1 MEAIIDT
8 VLILV
13 ALLLVAVVVFAA
25 TRPNKF
31 RLQRSVVIAAPAETI
46 YPLIADFRKW
56 ALWSPW
62 DNLDPEMKRT
72 YEGAPIGLG
81 AIYTY
86 EGNKTVGA
94 GRMEI
99 VEAQLNRK
107 VVAKLHFIKPFEAH
121 NTAEFILVQQAD
133 GTEVTWAMY
142 GPQTF
147 MGRLMGIV
155 LSMERLVGGQF
166 EQGLASLKAV
176 AEGREGNA

>member
-13 ALLLVAVVVFAA
+13 ALLLVAVLVFAA

-31 RLQRSVVIAAPAETI
+31 RLRRSVVIAAPAETI

-107 VVAKLHFIKPFEAH
+107 VAAKLHFIKPFEAH

>member
-1 MEAIIDT
+1 MEAVIET

-13 ALLLVAVVVFAA
+13 ALLLVAVLVFAA

-31 RLQRSVVIAAPAETI
+31 RLQRSILIQAPAETV

-56 ALWSPW
+56 AQWSPW

-107 VVAKLHFIKPFEAH
+107 IVAKLHFIKPFEAH
-121 NTAEFILVQQAD
+121 NVAEFTLVQQSD

-166 EQGLASLKAV
+166 EQGLASLKAA

>member
-1 MEAIIDT
+1 
-8 VLILV
+8 
-13 ALLLVAVVVFAA
+13 
-25 TRPNKF
+25 
-31 RLQRSVVIAAPAETI
+31 
-46 YPLIADFRKW
+46 
-56 ALWSPW
+56 
-62 DNLDPEMKRT
+62 
-72 YEGAPIGLG
+72 
-81 AIYTY
+81 
-86 EGNKTVGA
+86 
-94 GRMEI
+94 MEI

-155 LSMERLVGGQF
+155 LSMERPVGGQF
-166 EQGLASLKAV
+166 EQGLASLKDV